1 MMFKF
6 FFFCM
11 HRSISSSSKRCTAED
26 CEALQDLF
34 TLRWIAMKI
43 CVRDI
48 VHRPVCSK
56 LNTPALNWTIN
67 FDERSLS
74 SPMRSLS
81 MSHLNTK
88 SCSLLCLP
96 CAQEEGRGRRLNIY
110 SGSVKK
116 VMCTF
121 LRCTKRIAKSNEE
134 QSSSTHYTWGDIET
148 SNKEKLRI
156 ILEKQNGVALH
167 RLDFML
173 LCFLASCSYFR
184 LGAKAIFIGLGN
196 FWYPF
201 GNPLVLADGSSTI
214 LYLPKKRWRNKQE
227 AKQRLG

>member
-1 MMFKF
+1 MKLPNLPMIWV
-6 FFFCM
+6 
-11 HRSISSSSKRCTAED
+11 RAAERG
-26 CEALQDLF
+26 
-34 TLRWIAMKI
+34 LRRFIHTSMAMPWRYVYVI
-43 CVRDI
+43 VAEF
-48 VHRPVCSK
+48 VHRPVF
-56 LNTPALNWTIN
+56 TAALNWTIN

-116 VMCTF
+116 VLCTF

-134 QSSSTHYTWGDIET
+134 QSSSKHYTWGDIET

-156 ILEKQNGVALH
+156 I
-167 RLDFML
+167 
-173 LCFLASCSYFR
+173 FR
-184 LGAKAIFIGLGN
+184 KAKWGGFA
-196 FWYPF
+196 
-201 GNPLVLADGSSTI
+201 
-214 LYLPKKRWRNKQE
+214 
-227 AKQRLG
+227 

>member
-6 FFFCM
+6 FF
-11 HRSISSSSKRCTAED
+11 SSVCIVASRHHQKDVLSSE
-26 CEALQDLF
+26 LQDLF

-74 SPMRSLS
+74 CSPMRSLS

-110 SGSVKK
+110 SGSDKK

-201 GNPLVLADGSSTI
+201 GNPLVLADGSS
-214 LYLPKKRWRNKQE
+214 
-227 AKQRLG
+227 